1 MLNITKSIEYSL
13 IAIRHLSE
21 KKDGDISS
29 AKEMSTLYRIPNEIM
44 AKTMQKLCKL
54 NYLAAIKGAH
64 GGYYLKSPIDKINL
78 IDFMESIEGPIGI
91 VKCSIDAHC
100 NIANVCNIK
109 SPISKINNNIRSVL
123 SKLQINDIIN

>member
-1 MLNITKSIEYSL
+1 MLNITKTIEYSL
-13 IAIRHLSE
+13 IAIRHISQKDENKLST
-21 KKDGDISS
+21 
-29 AKEMSTLYRIPNEIM
+29 AKEIASLYQVPYENM

>member
-1 MLNITKSIEYSL
+1 MLNITKTIEYSL
-13 IAIRHLSE
+13 IAIRHISQKDKNKLST
-21 KKDGDISS
+21 
-29 AKEMSTLYRIPNEIM
+29 AKEIASLYQVPYENM

-64 GGYYLKSPIDKINL
+64 GGYYLKGPIDKINL

-100 NIANVCNIK
+100 NITNVCNIK
-109 SPISKINNNIRSVL
+109 SPISKINNNIRSLL